1 MSPSTSY
8 LKVGTSRL
16 IRSSLIFLIPT
27 QEGKV
32 FAVKGTKL
40 PGIHVLKMGT
50 PRMALKPLDLLR
62 VLPYFPGSVIASDL
76 AALLCDAGDA
86 QSFEPLSAQE
96 LWSAMGDATD
106 EADRAWKAGNVEIA
120 KKAEAH
126 VRDFKAR
133 HQHLIAQT
141 LQKEVDRAA

>member
-1 MSPSTSY
+1 MPPSTR
-8 LKVGTSRL
+8 TSFLRVTAS
-16 IRSSLIFLIPT
+16 RLIFLIPT

-32 FAVKGTKL
+32 FAVRAGKDYRTVRK
-40 PGIHVLKMGT
+40 VSE
-50 PRMALKPLDLLR
+50 PLDLLK
-62 VLPYFPGSVIASDL
+62 VLPFFPDSVIASDL

-120 KKAEAH
+120 NKAEAR

-141 LQKEVDRAA
+141 LQQEVDRAA